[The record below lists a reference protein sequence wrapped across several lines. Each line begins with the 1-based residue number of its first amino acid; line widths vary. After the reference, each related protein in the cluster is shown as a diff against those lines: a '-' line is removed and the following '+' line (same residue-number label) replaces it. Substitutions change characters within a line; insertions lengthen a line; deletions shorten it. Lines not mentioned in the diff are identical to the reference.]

1 MSNYNQGRQLENH
14 HAYVRAEMFEKK
26 QNRGSNEE
34 PTSRKIEGCVTK
46 EGTKKMKKGDKNNMI

>member
-34 PTSRKIEGCVTK
+34 PTSRKIEGVCHK
-46 EGTKKMKKGDKNNMI
+46 RRNEENEERRQE